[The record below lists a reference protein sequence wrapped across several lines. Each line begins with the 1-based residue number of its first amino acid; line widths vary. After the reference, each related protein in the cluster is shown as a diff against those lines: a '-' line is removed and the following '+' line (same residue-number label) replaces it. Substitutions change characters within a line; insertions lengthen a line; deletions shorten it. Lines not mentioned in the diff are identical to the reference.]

1 MLTVAI
7 LLLGGLSPDYQSSKM
22 VSIKKKTTTTRN
34 SVVYAMQFFCVWTA
48 ITGLQNDMKYS
59 LVFMGAYERH
69 TFIKSFH
76 THYIYTRILI
86 VWTNIKSCPI
96 MHIGN

>member
-22 VSIKKKTTTTRN
+22 VSIKKKQQQQET
-34 SVVYAMQFFCVWTA
+34 VVYAMQFFCVWTA